1 MNEKKQKSKDLLVYI
16 IRRDSQC
23 AECGKEL
30 PKGSFLYL
38 EKGKPLCLSCAD
50 FDHLG
55 FLPSGD
61 RALTI
66 RAKKYSKISA
76 IVLQW
81 SRTRKR
87 YERQGILVEEKA
99 TEQAMQECLSDAD
112 FREERRKHAALKRV
126 KVDEKYV
133 REFADHIRKLFPG
146 CIPQEAYKIAGHAC
160 QRYSGRIGRTSM
172 AKQFDPQAILLAVR
186 AHIRH
191 EHTNYDE
198 LFMKG
203 LDRSSALCQVED
215 KIEEIL
221 EKWQCS
227 P

>member
-1 MNEKKQKSKDLLVYI
+1 MNEKEQESKDILVYI

-30 PKGSFLYL
+30 PHSSFLYL

-50 FDHLG
+50 LDHLE

-66 RAKKYSKISA
+66 RAKKYSKIYA

-81 SRTRKR
+81 SRTRKH
-87 YERQGILVEEKA
+87 YERQGILVEQKA
-99 TEQAMQECLSDAD
+99 IEQAMKECLSDAD
-112 FREERRKHAALKRV
+112 LREERRKRAALRCA

-133 REFADHIRKLFPG
+133 KEFTVHIKELFPG
-146 CIPQEAYKIAGHAC
+146 CPSKDAYKIAEHTC
-160 QRYSGRIGRTSM
+160 KRSSGRIGRTSM
-172 AKQFDPQAILLAVR
+172 AKQFDSQAILLAVR
-186 AHIRH
+186 AYIRH

-198 LFMKG
+198 IIMKG
-203 LDRSSALCQVED
+203 WERSIALSQVED

-221 EKWQCS
+221 EKWKR
-227 P
+227 